1 MKHLTLHNTIISLG
15 IILTAAG
22 SIFFTNQPV
31 HAQSAN
37 QVVQTTQVQP
47 KASQVSSAIT
57 NDQSSQS
64 SNLADDQSTVDTTTA
79 SVNGSYPDGPT
90 NDSDS
95 ASSLSQNASSV
106 PDSPQNNNSAN
117 QADSSIQADS
127 SDQ

>member
-1 MKHLTLHNTIISLG
+1 MLYNKKDIDWRRQMKHLTLHNTIISLG

-47 KASQVSSAIT
+47 KASQVSSATT

-64 SNLADDQSTVDTTTA
+64 SNLADDQSTVDTATA

-95 ASSLSQNASSV
+95 ASSLESV
-106 PDSPQNNNSAN
+106 KYLV
-117 QADSSIQADS
+117 
-127 SDQ
+127 